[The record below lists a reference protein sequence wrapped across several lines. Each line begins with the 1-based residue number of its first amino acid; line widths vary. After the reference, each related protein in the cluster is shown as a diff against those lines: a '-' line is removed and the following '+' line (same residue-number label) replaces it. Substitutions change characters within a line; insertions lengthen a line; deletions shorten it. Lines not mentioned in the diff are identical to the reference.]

1 VTIVNNSR
9 GTKYSTLAHR
19 DILPG
24 TQSADVDAAGL
35 TTALKAVVESC
46 GGIFSI
52 RLNDTE
58 RELVHKLLDLDGR
71 GRGTRLVARPRPH
84 NPMEALMRREAE
96 EKARKMASIASARSS
111 EKAIMDEV
119 NYTSRKDM
127 DDARAKSMSLKGNV
141 EAKKLNTK
149 MGEEVSLNDLMG
161 DNKFI
166 EESMKHSSI
175 STAMASED
183 GWDMEKMNAPKVKD
197 SANAAPSASAA
208 EENKAKPEAG
218 ETAATTKKT
227 RKSSRRRKENE

>member
-1 VTIVNNSR
+1 MTIVNNSR

-58 RELVHKLLDLDGR
+58 RGLVYKLLDLDGR

-96 EKARKMASIASARSS
+96 EKARKMASIASARSN

-161 DNKFI
+161 RY
-166 EESMKHSSI
+166 
-175 STAMASED
+175 
-183 GWDMEKMNAPKVKD
+183 VKL
-197 SANAAPSASAA
+197 ANAYGKICQVLKDRGIDIDLD
-208 EENKAKPEAG
+208 EEG
-218 ETAATTKKT
+218 
-227 RKSSRRRKENE
+227 R